1 MNFMLNSTFRSQGSS
16 MELDENDVEITL
28 VPDTDKNEAERMLCP
43 NMDRIAEEV
52 VLTINED
59 NECLGEREQQQP
71 EIDFKPEPEV
81 ERNPKKITIPVMSIL
96 IITFILVCELLDA
109 TGVVS
114 ARYDMITRHPLLL
127 PWFNCG
133 GFKYH
138 TIPNIVFFSL
148 VAIPIELMVGS
159 LNFFLQWLMGLYFVI
174 PYCFTV
180 NCYTGNGSSIQVYFQ
195 FTVFGGALFIS
206 KFLFPALVK
215 INSISDGETTT
226 DKRIWT
232 AMDILK
238 AICWWFLGFLL
249 LFCGGWIL
257 NGVAYYIWDLTIGR
271 ERIAHFTHDVFCGIG
286 YFGTLLLGALLWYQN
301 PLENN
306 ISLNDME
313 TKIGFLSL
321 KMVWIKRQV
330 ERHKMAKLHGKCST
344 MAKNHPIFPF
354 CREILLVLAILFCL
368 VFGSWLFSGLGR
380 DNQGL

>member
-16 MELDENDVEITL
+16 MELDENDVEMTL
-28 VPDTDKNEAERMLCP
+28 VPDTNKNEAEMVLCP
-43 NMDRIAEEV
+43 NVDKIAEEV
-52 VLTINED
+52 VLPINED

-81 ERNPKKITIPVMSIL
+81 ERNPKKITIPVISIL

-180 NCYTGNGSSIQVYFQ
+180 NCNTGNGSSIQVYF
-195 FTVFGGALFIS
+195 
-206 KFLFPALVK
+206 
-215 INSISDGETTT
+215 
-226 DKRIWT
+226 
-232 AMDILK
+232 
-238 AICWWFLGFLL
+238 
-249 LFCGGWIL
+249 
-257 NGVAYYIWDLTIGR
+257 
-271 ERIAHFTHDVFCGIG
+271 
-286 YFGTLLLGALLWYQN
+286 
-301 PLENN
+301 
-306 ISLNDME
+306 
-313 TKIGFLSL
+313 
-321 KMVWIKRQV
+321 
-330 ERHKMAKLHGKCST
+330 
-344 MAKNHPIFPF
+344 
-354 CREILLVLAILFCL
+354 
-368 VFGSWLFSGLGR
+368 
-380 DNQGL
+380 

>member
-1 MNFMLNSTFRSQGSS
+1 MLNSTFRSQGSS
-16 MELDENDVEITL
+16 MEL
-28 VPDTDKNEAERMLCP
+28 VPDTDKNEAEIVLCP
-43 NMDRIAEEV
+43 KRDKTAV
-52 VLTINED
+52 KVALTINED
-59 NECLGEREQQQP
+59 DECLGEREQP
-71 EIDFKPEPEV
+71 EIDFKPESEV
-81 ERNPKKITIPVMSIL
+81 ERNAKKIIPVISIL
-96 IITFILVCELLDA
+96 IIMIILACELLDA

-114 ARYDMITRHPLLL
+114 ARYDMITQHPLLS
-127 PWFNCG
+127 PWFHG
-133 GFKYH
+133 FGFKYH

-180 NCYTGNGSSIQVYFQ
+180 NCNTGNGSSIQVYFQ